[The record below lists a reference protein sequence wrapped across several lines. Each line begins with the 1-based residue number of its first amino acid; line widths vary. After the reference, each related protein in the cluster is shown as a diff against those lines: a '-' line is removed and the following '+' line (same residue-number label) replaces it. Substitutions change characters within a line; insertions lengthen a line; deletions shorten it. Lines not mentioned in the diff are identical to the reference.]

1 MEIEREQNRE
11 IQPLRAREEH
21 AIVLDFLPN
30 GYPFDK
36 RPSHKKTPIVQAMG
50 KEHFTLL
57 ELVPKKDVFVQ
68 PYEAVYIGEG
78 KRDKIHH
85 ILGKLPLDRLTQTAK
100 SEIEFVVQ
108 DIVSKNEKK
117 FVEFFNSAQPLT
129 TRMHQ
134 IELLP
139 GVGKKHMWEII
150 EKRKDKP
157 FESFED
163 VKARIK
169 LMPDPRKAVVKRIIK
184 EVTGEE
190 KHRLFAEY

>member
-1 MEIEREQNRE
+1 MEQEEQRKE
-11 IQPLRAREEH
+11 MQVPRSKEEH

-36 RPSHKKTPIVQAMG
+36 RPSHKKTPIVQAIG

-57 ELVPKKDVFVQ
+57 ELVPKKGVFVQ

-78 KRDKIHH
+78 KRERIHH

-100 SEIEFVVQ
+100 SEIEFVIQ
-108 DIVSKNEKK
+108 DIVGKNEKR
-117 FVEFFNSAQPLT
+117 FVAFFNQAQPLT

-150 EKRKDKP
+150 EQRKEKP
-157 FESFED
+157 FASFED
-163 VKARIK
+163 VKSRIK
-169 LMPDPRKAVVKRIIK
+169 LMPDPKRAVIKRIIK
-184 EVTGEE
+184 EVIGGE
-190 KHRLFAEY
+190 KHRLFAD